1 MILFRKSTLLCCI
14 VFLWGMH
21 LTTASPLRLAVR
33 HTGPPIKW
41 DAAGDFAE
49 TDTLPVVVVSTTF
62 PLPSESPAR
71 GFPPPHIPV
80 LLQMMLPPDPEP
92 GYPNQQA
99 LDSLSRYLTKH
110 SNITHMSLKGWEPVK
125 DLNRLSFII
134 KRIVSLARG
143 IRPGIRIALQ
153 CTEAPENQVD
163 VALYRTLVTSPDIS
177 PYFDSLFLSSHSP
190 RANRQIRREI
200 IASAPQTDFWEL
212 LCASEDT
219 PSTSHACGRPSRIL
233 SCLREHKPFSRTNTS
248 LLVVP
253 TTDGAALYI
262 PLLRFSMYLK
272 KGLYKD
278 AAAITPTFSDGHTSR
293 LPLYFH
299 SEDHSPVLFL
309 EGRGNHSVK
318 IPFKKGLYQKA
329 LVLNIITGKEA
340 VFKIRKNSRALL
352 LKPGCDFFAL
362 HFIPRKQKASNLRYN
377 VAVTG
382 RARLSAAE
390 IIAGVRAWKSRQKI
404 LLKSFIADM
413 STSMRLRIGNLKET
427 FDLTIKGPLF
437 SERNK
442 PFDWQWT
449 SFYVNGVKWKSKR
462 VPKIPLLQPEK
473 VEIMP
478 LDVSLTEEYRYS
490 LAGETSIKGKR
501 AYIVNF
507 APRKEHVSTSVYRG
521 RIWVD
526 AESFAIIREYLVQ
539 LNLKGEVLSNAETRY
554 YSPVPNQDSQPIR
567 LPLSVI
573 GQQVFS
579 TAGRITNVERKVTLS
594 NIKTNPKNFHEAK
607 ASAHRSR
614 SLMVRDTPKGMRYL
628 VKNKKTGERIV
639 EHKTKKS
646 QLFGVLGGFYDR
658 SLSYPIPLLGFNYMN
673 FNLGGKGRQVNVLF
687 GGAMLTANYSDP
699 SFLGSRVNIGAN
711 LVAVAFSFKNRIYR
725 YDTATEI
732 ETERLKRQPFKLQ
745 LNTGF
750 PLGSFLQYSTSLFFE
765 YGKFS
770 KAKTTAEDFILPR
783 STLTLRWRSRL
794 TFNIKGYRLAL
805 WGDIARRTRWDY
817 WGLPGGEH
825 TGHPNHTNHYSDK
838 QRTFYRWQAVLDKDF
853 FLSTFRKIHLTA
865 GYYDGRRLDR
875 FSAYKFGFF
884 SELSLHGYPSGV
896 LQAKQVYM
904 LNLSY
909 GYSIGR
915 AFRLELFYDSA
926 LVTYPEYHYRNSYFS
941 GTAISGTMNIPWLK
955 GILRFEAGMPIVGN
969 KIKGFM
975 IYFVLL
981 KMF

>member
-1 MILFRKSTLLCCI
+1 MILIRNSTLFCCI
-14 VFLWGMH
+14 IFILGTH
-21 LTTASPLRLAVR
+21 LITAVPIRLAVR
-33 HTGPPIKW
+33 HTGAPIRWDAVGHYSETDNPPI
-41 DAAGDFAE
+41 
-49 TDTLPVVVVSTTF
+49 VIVSTTF
-62 PLPSESPAR
+62 PVPPELSAP

-80 LLQMMLPPDPEP
+80 LLQLVLPPDPET
-92 GYPNQQA
+92 GYINQQN
-99 LDSLSRYLTKH
+99 LDAFGRYLTEY
-110 SNITHMSLKGWEPVK
+110 SNITHISLKGWEAVK
-125 DLNRLSFII
+125 DFNRLSFVI

-143 IRPGIRIALQ
+143 TRPGIR
-153 CTEAPENQVD
+153 
-163 VALYRTLVTSPDIS
+163 VALECSIAPGSQADISLYRALAANPDTSP
-177 PYFDSLFLSSHSP
+177 YYDSFFLSSNSP
-190 RANRQIRREI
+190 RVNRQIRHDI
-200 IASAPQTDFWEL
+200 AASAPQTDFWEL
-212 LCASEDT
+212 LCTSE
-219 PSTSHACGRPSRIL
+219 PQSNQHPCGTSSRTL
-233 SCLREHKPFSRTNTS
+233 SCLRDHNPFSRPNTS
-248 LLVVP
+248 LLIVP
-253 TTDGAALYI
+253 TSDAATLYT
-262 PLLRFSMYLK
+262 PLLRFSRYLG
-272 KGLYKD
+272 KGLYQD
-278 AAAITPTFSDGHTSR
+278 TAGISPTFSDSHTSR

-299 SEDHSPVLFL
+299 SDDHSSLLFL
-309 EGRGNHSVK
+309 EGRGKPSVK
-318 IPFKKGLYQKA
+318 IPFDKGLYKKA
-329 LVLNIITGKEA
+329 HVLNLFTGKEA
-340 VFKIRKNSRALL
+340 VFKIGKNSTALV
-352 LKPGCDFFAL
+352 LKPGCDFFAI
-362 HFIPRKQKASNLRYN
+362 HFIPRKQKVSDPRYKIN
-377 VAVTG
+377 VTG
-382 RARLSAAE
+382 TYRLSAAE
-390 IIAGVRAWKSRQKI
+390 VIAGVRAWKSRQKI
-404 LLKSFIADM
+404 LLKSFTADM

-442 PFDWQWT
+442 PFDWQWA

-478 LDVSLTEEYRYS
+478 LDVSLTEEYHYS
-490 LAGETSIKGKR
+490 LAGETSIKGKK
-501 AYIVNF
+501 AYIVDF
-507 APRKEHVSTSVYRG
+507 TPRKELVSTSMFRG

-526 AESFAIIREYLVQ
+526 AESFAILQEYLVQ
-539 LNLKGEVLSNAETRY
+539 LNLKGAVLSNVETRY
-554 YSPVPNQDSQPIR
+554 YSPVPNPGSQPIR
-567 LPLSVI
+567 LPLSVV

-594 NIKTNPKNFHEAK
+594 NIKTNPENFHDAK
-607 ASAHRSR
+607 AAAHRSK
-614 SLMVRDTPKGMRYL
+614 SQIVRDTPKGMRYL
-628 VKNKKTGERIV
+628 VKDKKTGERKV

-725 YDTATEI
+725 YDTADEI
-732 ETERLKRQPFKLQ
+732 ETERLKRQPLRLQ
-745 LNTGF
+745 LNAGF

-770 KAKTTAEDFILPR
+770 RAKTTAEDFILPR

-805 WGDIARRTRWDY
+805 WGDIAHRPRWDY

-825 TGHPNHTNHYSDK
+825 TGHSNHYSDK

-896 LQAKQVYM
+896 LQAKRVYM

-915 AFRLELFYDSA
+915 TFRLELFYDSA
-926 LVTYPEYHYRNSYFS
+926 LVTYPEYQYRNSYFS
-941 GTAISGTMNIPWLK
+941 GTAISGTMNVPWLK

-975 IYFVLL
+975 IYFILL